1 MLSLLKPLV
10 WEPGPAKLAA
20 LATGADRPMSAAVPT
35 ASAKAR
41 FLTDMLCLPPLNRMI
56 LHAETA
62 LLFVFKR
69 LPYRTINRLG
79 GMFESTR
86 RRYFDEIPTA
96 IRRFSGRFTATIAE
110 CRRNAAFSLTGGKRK
125 DQRKSRLGTVAATR
139 SGRRTAGTRLTAP
152 PVRSI
157 RPWRSRAGASVAI
170 RRWRCHTWGGQ
181 MTFTRPVSSSRLMNT
196 TPRAVGGRC
205 RWGTRAG

>member
-41 FLTDMLCLPPLNRMI
+41 FLTDMLGLPPLNRMI
-56 LHAETA
+56 LHAESA

-69 LPYRTINRLG
+69 LPYRTINGLG

-86 RRYFDEIPTA
+86 RRFSTKFCRQSGVLHGVLLPT
-96 IRRFSGRFTATIAE
+96 ITE
-110 CRRNAAFSLTGGKRK
+110 CRRNATILLTGEKPERLAEISATDGSRHPERAHRGG
-125 DQRKSRLGTVAATR
+125 DQVDGAAVALDPALDEQ
-139 SGRRTAGTRLTAP
+139 GRR
-152 PVRSI
+152 V
-157 RPWRSRAGASVAI
+157 
-170 RRWRCHTWGGQ
+170 
-181 MTFTRPVSSSRLMNT
+181 
-196 TPRAVGGRC
+196 
-205 RWGTRAG
+205 